1 MGKLLKAQT
10 TEKAPYL
17 SVICCNYDHHT
28 TTDNI
33 ICINC
38 RAIFYILQQ
47 GNTGSSH
54 LDISIRDIS
63 LLATITS
70 FICKPPSL
78 RSKKRVC
85 FCGGDIQ
92 LEMFNAWGHVRSA
105 EKLISMAVTCDRL
118 LVWDVLPRNVS
129 SAKVS
134 TVKDWTWGE
143 KKMVKILGLQAL
155 GPCKWAA
162 TAQCGLLLIS
172 ICGDIPMANGG
183 KGKAIKTPSV

>member
-143 KKMVKILGLQAL
+143 KKNGENP
-155 GPCKWAA
+155 GPPGTGAMQVSCHGPMWSIVNQYLWRHSNGKWW
-162 TAQCGLLLIS
+162 
-172 ICGDIPMANGG
+172 
-183 KGKAIKTPSV
+183 KG

>member
-78 RSKKRVC
+78 RSKKRVFLWWGYSARDVQC
-85 FCGGDIQ
+85 VRTCQISWKAHQHGGD
-92 LEMFNAWGHVRSA
+92 LWPSA
-105 EKLISMAVTCDRL
+105 CLRCSTKKCLISKSINCEGLNMRWKKNGENPGPPGTGAMQ
-118 LVWDVLPRNVS
+118 VS
-129 SAKVS
+129 CH
-134 TVKDWTWGE
+134 
-143 KKMVKILGLQAL
+143 
-155 GPCKWAA
+155 GPMWSIVNQYLWRHSNGKWW
-162 TAQCGLLLIS
+162 
-172 ICGDIPMANGG
+172 
-183 KGKAIKTPSV
+183 KG